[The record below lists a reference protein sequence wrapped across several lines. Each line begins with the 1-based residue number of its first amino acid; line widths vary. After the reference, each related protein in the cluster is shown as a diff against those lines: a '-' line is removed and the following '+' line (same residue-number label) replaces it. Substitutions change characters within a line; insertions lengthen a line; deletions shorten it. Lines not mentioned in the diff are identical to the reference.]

1 MVPTNNINTSNSKI
15 GIWVGR
21 ILSALIVTGAILS
34 GLVVVHHTN
43 SYPRTDDSEIL
54 ANFIGIAPQVEG
66 PLVRLNVHDN
76 QFVTK
81 GDLLFEIDDRPYRY
95 ALEKTISEQATL
107 EGQISDERRRIA
119 ALVSGVSVAEA
130 NIHSTEADVSR
141 WGAAVEQARADVTN
155 AQEAVSRAR
164 AEWNYANNNL
174 HRIEPLLAKQFVTVD
189 QVDRARTS
197 EISQAQSL
205 KQAQSQLLQAQA
217 GLEVTLAQEQRSK
230 AMLTQSK
237 AQHEQTQNAVTTL
250 EPLINQRGAK
260 ASAIN
265 SARYNLNNCRVYAPF
280 DARVTNLTIS
290 EGAYAHVG
298 QQMFVLID
306 ARTWWAVA
314 NFREGQLQRIAPGM
328 RADVYVLSKPNVR
341 FSGVVDS
348 IGFGVTPD
356 ADVIGRFDQG
366 LPDVQRTLNWVHLA
380 SRYPVRVRVENPPPD
395 LFRVSES
402 AVVVVRGR

>member
-1 MVPTNNINTSNSKI
+1 MQPAGNNKI
-15 GIWVGR
+15 GIWIGR
-21 ILSALIVTGAILS
+21 VLSALIVTAAIAL
-34 GLVVVHHTN
+34 GLVVVDHTN
-43 SYPRTDDSEIL
+43 YYPRTDDSEIL

-66 PLVRLNVHDN
+66 PLIHLKVHDN
-76 QFVTK
+76 QFVKK

-95 ALEKTISEQATL
+95 ALEKAISEQATL
-107 EGQISDERRRIA
+107 EGQVSDERRRIA
-119 ALVSGVSVAEA
+119 AQVSAVSVAEA

-141 WGAAVEQARADVTN
+141 WAAAVDQARADVAN
-155 AQEAVSRAR
+155 AQEAVSRAT

-174 HRIEPLLAKQFVTVD
+174 HRVEPLLAKQFVTVD

-205 KQAQSQLLQAQA
+205 KQAESQLLEAQA

-230 AMLTQSK
+230 AVLTQSK

-250 EPLINQRGAK
+250 APLVNQRGAK
-260 ASAIN
+260 VSAIDT
-265 SARYNLNNCRVYAPF
+265 ARYNLNNCRVYAPF
-280 DARVTNLTIS
+280 EARVTNLTIS
-290 EGAYAHVG
+290 EGAYAHAG

-314 NFREGQLQRIAPGM
+314 NFREGQLERIAPGM
-328 RADVYVLSKPNVR
+328 RADVYVMSKPNVR
-341 FSGVVDS
+341 FAGVVDS

-356 ADVIGRFDQG
+356 ADVVGRFDQG

-380 SRYPVRVRVENPPPD
+380 SRFPVRVRVENAPPD

-402 AVVVVRGR
+402 AVVVIRGH

>member
-1 MVPTNNINTSNSKI
+1 MEPSSNSKTEI
-15 GIWVGR
+15 LVSR
-21 ILSALIVTGAILS
+21 ILSALILTGAIAL
-34 GLVVVHHTN
+34 GLVVVYHADY
-43 SYPRTDDSEIL
+43 YPRTDDSEIL

-76 QFVTK
+76 QFVKK

-95 ALEKTISEQATL
+95 TLERAVSDQLSL

-119 ALVSGVSVAEA
+119 ALVSAVSVSAA
-130 NIHSTEADVSR
+130 NIHSTEADVNR
-141 WGAAVEQARADVTN
+141 WAAAVEQARAEVAN
-155 AQEAVSRAR
+155 AEQGVSRAK
-164 AEWNYANNNL
+164 AEWMYASNNL
-174 HRIEPLLAKQFVTVD
+174 HRVEPLLVKQFVTFD

-197 EISQAQSL
+197 EVSQAQSL
-205 KQAQSQLLQAQA
+205 KQAESQLRQAQA
-217 GLEVTLAQEQRSK
+217 ALQSAIAQEERSK

-250 EPLINQRGAK
+250 EPLVNQRGAK
-260 ASAIN
+260 ASAIDT
-265 SARYNLNNCRVYAPF
+265 ARYNLNNCRVYSPF

-290 EGAYAHVG
+290 EGAYAHTG

-328 RADVYVLSKPNVR
+328 RADVYVMSKPNVR

-356 ADVIGRFDQG
+356 VDVVGRFEQG

-402 AVVVVRGR
+402 AVVVIRGR